1 MDYLEIEG
9 KAQLKR
15 FDIPTDEPQLIT
27 AETDLGALAYPCV
40 VKGQIMAGHRGHH
53 GAVRVVKSREEL
65 EAALPEIEKIRINGH
80 VMEGIAVTG
89 MADIAEEY
97 YLGLTLDTKK
107 RALVMIFTPFGGT
120 EIEDLAAN
128 EPEKLLY
135 LDCTEGFDAEAF
147 RAGAA
152 HFELGDQRIADVIEI
167 AEKLTRAAF
176 ELDATTIEIN
186 PLVVL
191 GDGSLLAL
199 DCKLVIDDNAAYRQ
213 GDYLMLPRT
222 ATERSPQE
230 EDAAA
235 HDLTYVEL
243 DPEGDIGTMAGG
255 AGIGMATMDT
265 IRHYGG
271 RPNNFCDLGGG
282 VTAEKTYHAMRI
294 LLQNPETHY
303 VLVNVFG
310 GINNC
315 ADMAEGI
322 ERAYKEFGGDKV
334 VCVKS
339 RGFNQEQ
346 GWEIYERLGFA
357 QTKFGTTDE
366 AVKALMAIKTE
377 KEA

>member
-15 FDIPTDEPQLIT
+15 FNIPTDEPVLIT
-27 AETDLGALAYPCV
+27 HQTDISALSYPCV

-53 GAVRVVKSREEL
+53 GAVRVVNSAEEL
-65 EAALPEIEKIRINGH
+65 EGAIAEIEQIRINGH

-135 LDCTEGFDAEAF
+135 LDCTEGFDADAF
-147 RAGAA
+147 RAGTVA
-152 HFELGDQRIADVIEI
+152 FELGGKRTDDLVAI

-191 GDGSLLAL
+191 GGGELLAL
-199 DCKLVIDDNAAYRQ
+199 DCKLVIDDNALYRQ
-213 GDYLMLPRT
+213 GDYLLLPRT
-222 ATERSPQE
+222 KTDRSLQE

-243 DPEGDIGTMAGG
+243 DAQGDIGTMAGG
-255 AGIGMATMDT
+255 AGIGMATVDA

-294 LLQNPETHY
+294 LLQNPETRY

-322 ERAYKEFGGDKV
+322 ERAYREFGNGKA

-366 AVKALMAIKTE
+366 AVKALLALK

>member
-15 FDIPTDEPQLIT
+15 FGIPVDTLTLLDSDEAIDSVT
-27 AETDLGALAYPCV
+27 YPCV
-40 VKGQIMAGHRGHH
+40 IKGQIMAGHRGQH

-65 EAALPEIEKIRINGH
+65 LAAKAEIEKITINGH
-80 VMEGIAVTG
+80 VMEGIAVSP
-89 MADIAEEY
+89 AVDIAEEY

-107 RALVMIFTPFGGT
+107 RAMVMIFTPFGGM

-135 LDCTEGFDAEAF
+135 LDCTEGFDDEAF
-147 RAGAA
+147 RAGVERFGLDAGRVD
-152 HFELGDQRIADVIEI
+152 ELAGIAG
-167 AEKLTRAAF
+167 KLTDACF
-176 ELDATTIEIN
+176 ELDATTVEIN

-191 GDGSLLAL
+191 KDGSLLAI
-199 DCKLVIDDNAAYRQ
+199 DSKLVIDDNALWRQ

-222 ATERSPQE
+222 ERDRSPQE
-230 EDAAA
+230 EDASA
-235 HDLTYVEL
+235 HDLTYIEL

-271 RPNNFCDLGGG
+271 RANNFLDLGGG
-282 VTAEKTYHAMRI
+282 VTEEKTYHAMRI
-294 LLQNPETHY
+294 LLQNEETHY
-303 VLVNVFG
+303 ILVNVFG

-315 ADMAEGI
+315 ADMAAGI
-322 ERAYKEFGGDKV
+322 GRAYEEFGGDKKV
-334 VCVKS
+334 VVKS

-346 GWEIYERLGFA
+346 GWEIYERLGFT

-366 AVKALMAIKTE
+366 AVRALMELK

>member
-15 FDIPTDEPQLIT
+15 FGIPTDEPMLLT
-27 AETDLGALAYPCV
+27 DETDIDSIEYPCV
-40 VKGQIMAGHRGHH
+40 IKGQIMAGHRGHH
-53 GAVRVVKSREEL
+53 GAVRVIKDREEL
-65 EAALPEIEKIRINGH
+65 LAAKAEIEQIRINGH
-80 VMEGIAVTG
+80 VMEGIAITG

-128 EPEKLLY
+128 EPDKLLY
-135 LDCTEGFDAEAF
+135 LDCTDGFDKQAFCEAASKFDLSAE
-147 RAGAA
+147 
-152 HFELGDQRIADVIEI
+152 RIQDVSGI
-167 AEKLTRAAF
+167 AEKLTQAAF
-176 ELDATTIEIN
+176 DLDATTIEIN

-199 DCKLVIDDNAAYRQ
+199 DCKLVIDDNALYRQ
-213 GDYLMLPRT
+213 GDYILLPRT
-222 ATERSPQE
+222 ATDLSPQE
-230 EDAAA
+230 KDAAE

-243 DPEGDIGTMAGG
+243 DSEGDIGTMAGG

-271 RPNNFCDLGGG
+271 RANNFCDLGGG

-294 LLQNPETHY
+294 LLQNQETNY
-303 VLVNVFG
+303 VLVNIFG

-322 ERAYKEFGGDKV
+322 ERAYKEFGNGKV

-346 GWEIYERLGFA
+346 GWAIYEKLGFA

-366 AVKALMAIKTE
+366 AVKALMELKHK